1 MPEAK
6 EISFDK
12 QVYYKLIALWVL
24 CEGFLG
30 GIIHGLKIPV
40 SGLVVGS
47 GAIICICLIAYYVPV
62 KGAII
67 KATIIVAI
75 FKMMLSPHSP
85 PTAYIAVFFQGLL
98 GQLLFMNLKFYRAS
112 CIVLGLFAMVESAVQ
127 RILVLVI
134 LYGTEFWAAIDQ
146 YISRLTNQATVTN
159 YTSSLAVGYIF
170 LHAVVGIF
178 IGWFAGHLAIRSE
191 KWTSTHE
198 YLIEEVQEPNDGKKS
213 ELPSKRKKIMKLSLF
228 VIWVLLIISFLQ
240 SVSEIG
246 NPILPANVAVQV
258 LFRSILVVLTW
269 YFFISPL
276 VMLLMKKGLEK
287 QKENKQTDIQQVM
300 LLLPSTKYIVSK
312 SWQMS
317 TGYNHLRRIKNCIKI
332 ILVNTLFIRNGR

>member
-6 EISFDK
+6 EISIDK
-12 QVYYKLIALWVL
+12 QVYYRLIALWVL

-47 GAIICICLIAYYVPV
+47 GAIVCICLIAYYVPV

-67 KATIIVAI
+67 KATIIVCI

-85 PTAYIAVFFQGLL
+85 PAAYFAVLFQGLF
-98 GQLLFMNLKFYRAS
+98 GQVLFLNLKFYRIS
-112 CIVLGLFAMVESAVQ
+112 CVILGVFAMIESAVQ

-134 LYGTEFWAAIDQ
+134 LYGTELWAAIDQ
-146 YISRLTNQATVTN
+146 YISRLTDRGTVTN
-159 YTSSLAVGYIF
+159 YTTLLAVGYIL

-178 IGWFAGHLAIRSE
+178 VGWFAGHLAIRSE
-191 KWTSTHE
+191 KWIPAHK
-198 YLIEEVQEPNDGKKS
+198 YLIEDVQELNDLKKPESSSEGK
-213 ELPSKRKKIMKLSLF
+213 RIMKLSLF
-228 VIWVLLIISFLQ
+228 VIWILLIIIFLQ

-246 NPILPANVAVQV
+246 NPILPANVAVQI
-258 LFRSILVVLTW
+258 LLRSILIVLTW
-269 YFFISPL
+269 YFFVGPL
-276 VMLLMKKGLEK
+276 LMMLMKKWLEK

-317 TGYNHLRRIKNCIKI
+317 TGDTRWWRIKNCIKI
-332 ILVNTLFIRNGR
+332 ILVNTLFVRNGK